1 MQCVLQVKPNIKFK
15 NIDKLQNPDI
25 YIMDFYLISKFS
37 PNLFI
42 WSMRYFLT
50 EKNSIPLFQS
60 FEWKKEFKHTW
71 VCVHLC
77 LFIYMYTFTLHTHTC
92 VYIFTWNT
100 NSNRFKDSV
109 YIELQSNLKY
119 SAMNTSTQKTR
130 LSGFHS
136 QSKGT
141 GVSNV
146 HWSGS
151 GGLLVQ
157 ALQWSRWYENSP
169 HQRILVVLCMSE
181 H

>member
-1 MQCVLQVKPNIKFK
+1 MKYEIFFNRKKTVYHYSNHLNERKS
-15 NIDKLQNPDI
+15 L
-25 YIMDFYLISKFS
+25 
-37 PNLFI
+37 
-42 WSMRYFLT
+42 
-50 EKNSIPLFQS
+50 SIPEYVFTCVYS
-60 FEWKKEFKHTW
+60 FTW
-71 VCVHLC
+71 
-77 LFIYMYTFTLHTHTC
+77 HTHTY

-109 YIELQSNLKY
+109 YIKLQSNLKY

-130 LSGFHS
+130 LLGFHS

-141 GVSNV
+141 GVSTV